1 MGYYST
7 KSKVKHHREFHGI
20 LPRKKLDLICQLC
33 GKKYYHR
40 INLEDHLEEH
50 KVGLG
55 KKLNKCDKCGRAYHY
70 RSRLWRHLK
79 DHDLKSDDTV
89 CSLCGLIAQSKTD
102 MNKHRRKHHNKPPIK
117 NKNKKK

>member
-1 MGYYST
+1 MGKGDYCDEQFISIYIASLHIYSAHKDRKEEFDKTYKIYTCGMENCGKTYYST

-40 INLEDHLEEH
+40 NNLEDHLDEH

-55 KKLNKCDKCGRAYHY
+55 
-70 RSRLWRHLK
+70 
-79 DHDLKSDDTV
+79 T
-89 CSLCGLIAQSKTD
+89 
-102 MNKHRRKHHNKPPIK
+102 
-117 NKNKKK
+117 